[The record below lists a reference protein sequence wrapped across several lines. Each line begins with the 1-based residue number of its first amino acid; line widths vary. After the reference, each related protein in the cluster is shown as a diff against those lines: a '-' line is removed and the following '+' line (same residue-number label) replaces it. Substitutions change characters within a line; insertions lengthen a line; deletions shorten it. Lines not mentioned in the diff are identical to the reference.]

1 MLTALLSSACSTSR
15 EVSSLST
22 SSRTVEGVELRDSVR
37 VERLIEQD
45 TLKETTT
52 ITVQTNDKGDTL
64 SVVQITERDRI
75 RDRANMRDQKVEVK
89 VEHDTVFI
97 ATRDSVSSTM
107 FHGSTSSGRA
117 SPFVTG
123 VKWLV
128 ALVCSIIVLL
138 IIIRFVWRK

>member
-1 MLTALLSSACSTSR
+1 M
-15 EVSSLST
+15 
-22 SSRTVEGVELRDSVR
+22 RDSVR
-37 VERLIEQD
+37 VERLVEQD

-52 ITVQTNDKGDTL
+52 IIVQTNDKGDTL
-64 SVVQITERDRI
+64 RMVQVTERDRI

-89 VEHDTVFI
+89 VEHDTVYV
-97 ATRDSVSSTM
+97 ATRDSVSSSR
-107 FHGSTSSGRA
+107 FHGSSGSSRA

-128 ALVCSIIVLL
+128 VLVCSIIMLL